1 MYFILLVLNNV
12 EMMEDVLEAWE
23 IAGAKG
29 VTILPSIGFAKI
41 KDKRSLQEDFPLIP
55 GLDDI
60 IETGQNQN
68 RTLFTIVGSEEIK
81 EDIIVSTQKITGD
94 LNNPYTGILVVMPV
108 SQAFGLDRW

>member
-12 EMMEDVLEAWE
+12 EMLEAVLDDWE

-29 VTILPSIGFAKI
+29 VTILHSIGFAKI

-55 GLDDI
+55 GLDDN

-68 RTLFTIVGSEEIK
+68 RTLFRANRGQLADGLRCGAVTLPLHRYKHEHRGIEHCCR
-81 EDIIVSTQKITGD
+81 
-94 LNNPYTGILVVMPV
+94 NP
-108 SQAFGLDRW
+108 AHE